1 MATRLITSGDEV
13 EGAGLKPGATTASRK
28 VPQRIDRRWSEH
40 GGIRQGNLQDVFA
53 MHALPGKGE
62 KVG

>member
-1 MATRLITSGDEV
+1 
-13 EGAGLKPGATTASRK
+13 